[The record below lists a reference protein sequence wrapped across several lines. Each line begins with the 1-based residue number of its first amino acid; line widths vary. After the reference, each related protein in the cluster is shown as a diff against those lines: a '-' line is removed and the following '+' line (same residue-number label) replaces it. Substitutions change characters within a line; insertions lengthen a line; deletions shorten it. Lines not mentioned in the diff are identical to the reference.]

1 MILGLLEPQK
11 EFAVR
16 NCIDKLA
23 MILQIATK
31 NRPSNP
37 PALKNTSSHNEII
50 ERKKHKFKKI
60 LAEQMATL
68 LIKRGL
74 QNIDDWYLHYLVYE
88 VAKSTPLD
96 DGSLIAPPQRNYSH
110 RKEECIKTA
119 GPSGGYSTGL
129 SSEKSSSIFEEKSDS
144 VARKMDP
151 LKDRISSNGKRGE
164 FDDLSIHELK
174 SLLDNFNNL
183 SQMEQKDLIEYM
195 KKQELVNPDKVTD
208 LKSSC
213 PSLFKPASNANEK
226 IPTDGLGTAMLQVL
240 ARNVQRFTNDN
251 VQNLGEGTNRYDN
264 IVII

>member
-31 NRPSNP
+31 SRPSNP
-37 PALKNTSSHNEII
+37 PALKSTSSHNEVIV
-50 ERKKHKFKKI
+50 RKKNKFKKI

-96 DGSLIAPPQRNYSH
+96 DGSLIAPPHRNYSH
-110 RKEECIKTA
+110 RKEEPIKTA
-119 GPSGGYSTGL
+119 GLSGGYSTGL

-144 VARKMDP
+144 VARKIDP
-151 LKDRISSNGKRGE
+151 LNDRISSNGRRGE

-213 PSLFKPASNANEK
+213 PSLFKPASNETEK
-226 IPTDGLGTAMLQVL
+226 RPTDGLGTAMLQVL

-251 VQNLGEGTNRYDN
+251 VQNLGEGTNRYNN